1 MAESVTMPFNRNRKD
16 KIYMKNI
23 KRALLKLSGE
33 ALSDK
38 KGGAFDFNKL
48 DNVAKQIA
56 ETAQTGIQ
64 LGIVIGG
71 GNIWRG
77 RSSGD
82 MDRPQADNMGML
94 ATVINSLALQDA
106 LERQGV
112 QAVVVCSVEMPKIAE
127 SFNKHKVEK
136 YFAEGKIVI
145 CAGGTG
151 NPFFST
157 DTAAV
162 LRALEIDADIILMAK
177 AIDAV
182 YDKDPHK
189 YPDAVRIPS
198 MQYKD
203 IYEKNLQVV
212 DMTSATL
219 CMEHDLDTFVFG
231 LAEENNMLRAIN
243 GDDIGT
249 YITK

>member
-1 MAESVTMPFNRNRKD
+1 
-16 KIYMKNI
+16 MKNI

-38 KGGAFDFNKL
+38 KGSAFDFNKL
-48 DNVAKQIA
+48 DAVAKQIA
-56 ETAQTGIQ
+56 ETAKTGIQ

-94 ATVINSLALQDA
+94 ATVINSLALQDS
-106 LERQGV
+106 LEKQGM

-127 SFNKHKVEK
+127 SFNKHKVER

-189 YPDAVRIPS
+189 YQDATRIAS
-198 MQYKD
+198 MRYKD

-219 CMEHDLDTFVFG
+219 CMEHDLDTFIFG
-231 LAEENNMLRAIN
+231 LSEKENNMLRAVN

>member
-1 MAESVTMPFNRNRKD
+1 
-16 KIYMKNI
+16 MKEI
-23 KRALLKLSGE
+23 KRALLKLSGA

-38 KGGAFDFNKL
+38 KGNAFDFDKV
-48 DNVAKQIA
+48 DNTAKQII
-56 ETAQTGIQ
+56 ELQSRGVEI
-64 LGIVIGG
+64 GIVIGG

-94 ATVINSLALQDA
+94 ATTINSLALQDA
-106 LERQGV
+106 LIRQGAK
-112 QAVVVCSVEMPKIAE
+112 AVVVASIEMPKIAE
-127 SFNKHKVEK
+127 SFNKHKVEEH
-136 YFAEGKIVI
+136 FANGNIVI

-157 DTAAV
+157 DTTAV

-177 AIDAV
+177 DIDAV
-182 YDKDPHK
+182 YDKDPNK
-189 YPDAVRIPS
+189 YPDAVRIPRMKYS
-198 MQYKD
+198 D
-203 IYEKNLQVV
+203 IYEKGLQVV
-212 DMTSATL
+212 DLTSATL

-231 LAEENNMLRAIN
+231 LAGENNMLKALD
-243 GDDIGT
+243 GADIGT

>member
-1 MAESVTMPFNRNRKD
+1 
-16 KIYMKNI
+16 MKEI
-23 KRALLKLSGE
+23 KRALLKLSGG

-38 KGGAFDFNKL
+38 KGNAFDFDKI
-48 DNVAKQIA
+48 DATAKQIIEVA
-56 ETAQTGIQ
+56 NKGIQ
-64 LGIVIGG
+64 LAIVLGG

-82 MDRPQADNMGML
+82 MDRTQADNMGML
-94 ATVINSLALQDA
+94 ATVINSLALQDSLA
-106 LERQGV
+106 RQGAE
-112 QAVVVCSVEMPKIAE
+112 AVVVGSVEMPKIAE
-127 SFNKHKVEK
+127 SFNKHKVEQ
-136 YFAEGKIVI
+136 YFNEGKIVI

-157 DTAAV
+157 DTTAV

-177 AIDAV
+177 DIDAV
-182 YDKDPHK
+182 YDKDPHE

-198 MQYKD
+198 MRYKD
-203 IYEKNLQVV
+203 IYEKNLRVV
-212 DMTSATL
+212 DLTSATL

-231 LAEENNMLRAIN
+231 LSSENNMLKALN
-243 GDDIGT
+243 GEDIGT